1 MRRAAAAAF
10 AAACAL
16 SLAVPAIAQV
26 DMPDGKW
33 WKRPRIARAIDLTD
47 EQSRRIEDIFVKS
60 RPRLIDLKADLEKKQ
75 FDLKQSLERDAD
87 RDEVERKLDTVEA
100 ARRDLQ
106 KTRVLMLL
114 DMRKVLK
121 PEQWERL
128 KQMREANRERRRDA
142 RQDDRAPQRPGR
154 RGR

>member
-1 MRRAAAAAF
+1 MRRAAVALVAF
-10 AAACAL
+10 GLAL
-16 SLAVPAIAQV
+16 SAAAQV
-26 DMPDGKW
+26 DLPEGKW
-33 WKRPRIARAIDLTD
+33 WKRPRIAQEIGLTED
-47 EQSRRIEDIFVKS
+47 QSRQIEDIFVKS

-75 FDLKQSLERDAD
+75 FDLRQALEHDGD
-87 RDEVERKLDTVEA
+87 RAEVEKKLDLVEA

-128 KQMREANRERRRDA
+128 KEMRETVRERRREA
-142 RQDDRAPQRPGR
+142 RQDGAPPPHPGR
-154 RGR
+154 PNGRR

>member
-1 MRRAAAAAF
+1 VRRAAAAAF

>member
-1 MRRAAAAAF
+1 MRRAAAAVLALGALAL
-10 AAACAL
+10 AA
-16 SLAVPAIAQV
+16 SAVAQV
-26 DMPDGKW
+26 DLPDGKW
-33 WKRPRIARAIDLTD
+33 WKRPRIAREIDLSD
-47 EQSRRIEDIFVKS
+47 EQSRRIEEIFVKS

-75 FDLKQSLERDAD
+75 LDLRQTLEHDAD
-87 RDEVERKLDTVEA
+87 RGEVERKLDTVEA

-128 KQMREANRERRRDA
+128 KQMREEIRERRRGA
-142 RQDDRAPQRPGR
+142 RGSSPRGR
-154 RGR
+154 R